1 MLRRVTT
8 TNRPRRP
15 VAKPASGAPRTLAI
29 DVGGTGLKAS
39 VLNASGAMMAERVR
53 VPTPYPCP
61 PGILLATLAKLDSQL
76 PAFDRVSIGFPGV
89 VRGGRVLSAPEFTG
103 AAGLG
108 SPPEPRLVKAWAG
121 YDLATEAARALG
133 RPTRVAN
140 DADLQGAAVV
150 KGKGLELV
158 ITLGTGVGTG
168 LYQDGRLAPHLEIAH
183 HPFRKGQTYNEQLG
197 EAARKRLSS
206 KKWNARVKLAVA
218 TLDALLF
225 FDHVYIG
232 GGNATRVTVDLGP
245 KASLVDNAAGILG
258 GIKLWDQPRV

>member
-1 MLRRVTT
+1 MLHRVTT

-39 VLNASGAMMAERVR
+39 VLNASGAMLAERVR

-61 PGILLATLAKLDSQL
+61 PDILLATLAKFDSQL

-89 VRGGRVLSAPEFTG
+89 VRGGRVLG
-103 AAGLG
+103 
-108 SPPEPRLVKAWAG
+108 K
-121 YDLATEAARALG
+121 
-133 RPTRVAN
+133 PTRVAN

-168 LYQDGRLAPHLEIAH
+168 LYEDGRLAPHLEIAH

>member
-1 MLRRVTT
+1 MLVRVRTT
-8 TNRPRRP
+8 TTRRRP
-15 VAKPASGAPRTLAI
+15 AAARAAAPRTLAI

-39 VLNASGAMMAERVR
+39 VLTATGTMLAERVR

-61 PGILLATLAKLDSQL
+61 PDVLLAALAKLDRQL
-76 PAFDRVSIGFPGV
+76 PPFDRVSIGFPGV
-89 VRGGRVLSAPEFTG
+89 VRGGRVLWAPEFIG

-108 SPPEPRLVKAWAG
+108 SPPDPQLVRAWAAF
-121 YDLATEAARALG
+121 DLAAEATRVLG
-133 RPTRVAN
+133 KPTRVAN

-150 KGKGLELV
+150 KGIGLELV

-168 LYQDGRLAPHLEIAH
+168 LFDDGRLAPHLEIAH
-183 HPFRKGQTYNEQLG
+183 HPFRKGETYNEQLG

-218 TLDALLF
+218 TLDRLLF

-232 GGNATRVTVDLGP
+232 GGNSVRVTVNLGA
-245 KASLVDNAAGILG
+245 KATIVDNTAGILG
-258 GIKLWDQPRV
+258 GIKLWEQPRA